1 MDGSIDL
8 TVQVFVQEVN
18 SILVL
23 DAEETP
29 ALFFIGGKCS

>member
-8 TVQVFVQEVN
+8 TVQVFVQGDN

-23 DAEETP
+23 EAEETP
-29 ALFFIGGKCS
+29 GLFFIRGKCG